1 MIERSV
7 NDLLSYVVDRAKF
20 HGASSAEALFISSD
34 DLSVA
39 VRKGEVEKVNRV
51 RSRGMG
57 LRVFRG
63 KSQAVVSTSDLDRG
77 SLDGLIKEAVQ
88 LAMETAPDPHNG
100 LPAFRTA
107 ASPDVSKL
115 EIDEGHSPEISQEER
130 IRMALESEDAAF
142 GEDPRIRN
150 SEGAEFQTGVT
161 SRALVNTEGFSG
173 SYARTSYAMS
183 CSVIAQ
189 DGDSM
194 ERDYWY
200 EQSHHLGG
208 LPKPSEVGRHAARR
222 ALSRLHPT
230 RPVTKT
236 CPVLFDAEVARSLI
250 SHLVGA
256 LSGYSLYRNSTYL
269 KGREGTAVASPLVNI
284 REEPLYPGGFGT
296 RPFDGEGVVSSPKA
310 LVEKGVLQT
319 FLFDVYSARKMGRDT
334 TGNAVRSLGD
344 VPQVGV
350 SNVFVDPGTKS
361 KDELI
366 RSIGSGLY
374 VTELIGFGVNTVTGD
389 YSRGA
394 FGYWIENGEIT
405 GPVSELTIAG
415 TLDEIF
421 QRIVEVGSD
430 FRLRSS
436 ISSPSLLV
444 ESMRVGGT

>member
-1 MIERSV
+1 MSGESM
-7 NDLLSYVVDRAKF
+7 NDLLSYVVERAKT
-20 HGASSAEALFISSD
+20 HGASSAEALFVSSD

-39 VRKGEVEKVNRV
+39 VRKGEVEKVNRT
-51 RSRGMG
+51 RSRGVG

-77 SLDGLIKEAVQ
+77 SLDVLAREAVQ
-88 LAMETAPDPHNG
+88 LALETAPDPHNG
-100 LPAFRTA
+100 LPGTFKREL
-107 ASPDVSKL
+107 PDMSSL
-115 EIDEGHSPEISQEER
+115 GICEEPAPHLSQEDR
-130 IRMALESEDAAF
+130 IRMALEAESAAF
-142 GEDPRIRN
+142 AEDPRIRN
-150 SEGAEFQTGVT
+150 SEGAEFQSAVT
-161 SRALVNTEGFSG
+161 RRSLVNTEGFSG
-173 SYARTSYAMS
+173 SYSRTIYGLS

-200 EQSHHLGG
+200 EQSHYLAG
-208 LPKPSEVGRHAARR
+208 LPKPSEVGHHAGRR

-230 RPVTKT
+230 RPLTKT
-236 CPVLFDAEVARSLI
+236 CPVLFDPEVSRSLI

-256 LSGYSLYRNSTYL
+256 LSGYSLYRNATYL
-269 KGREGTAVASPLVNI
+269 KDREGTVVASPLVSI
-284 REEPLYPGGFGT
+284 REEPLCPGGFGT
-296 RPFDGEGVVSSPKA
+296 RPFDGEGTVSSPKI
-310 LVEKGVLQT
+310 LVEKGILRT
-319 FLFDVYSARKMGRDT
+319 YLFDAYSGRKMGRET

-350 SNVFVDPGTKS
+350 SNVLVDPGTKT

-394 FGYWIENGEIT
+394 FGFWIENGEIV

-421 QRIVEVGSD
+421 QGIVEVGSD
-430 FRLRSS
+430 LRIRSS

>member
-1 MIERSV
+1 MKEQTM
-7 NDLLSYVVDRAKF
+7 NDLLSYVVERAIV
-20 HGASSAEALFISSD
+20 HGASSAEALYVSSD
-34 DLSVA
+34 DLSVS
-39 VRKGEVEKVNRV
+39 VRKGEVEKVNRT
-51 RSRGMG
+51 RSRGVG
-57 LRVFRG
+57 IRVFRG

-77 SLDGLIKEAVQ
+77 SLDAIAKEGVQ
-88 LAMETAPDPHNG
+88 LAMETAPDPYNG
-100 LPAFRTA
+100 LPEDSRRDL
-107 ASPDVSKL
+107 PDVTAL
-115 EIDEGHSPEISQEER
+115 GIWEEIPPHLSQEDR
-130 IRMALESEDAAF
+130 IRMALEAESAAF

-150 SEGAEFQTGVT
+150 SEGAEFQSATT
-161 SRALVNTEGFSG
+161 IRSLVNTQGFSG
-173 SYARTSYAMS
+173 SYSRSSYGLS

-200 EQSHHLGG
+200 EQSHSLKD
-208 LPKPSEVGRHAARR
+208 LPDPAAVGRHAGRR

-236 CPVLFDAEVARSLI
+236 CPVLFDPEVSRSLI

-256 LSGYSLYRNSTYL
+256 LSGYSLYRNATYL
-269 KGREGTAVASPLVNI
+269 KDREGTVVASPLVNI
-284 REEPLYPGGFGT
+284 REEPLFRGGFGT
-296 RPFDGEGVVSSPKA
+296 RPFDGEGIVSTPKV
-310 LVEKGVLQT
+310 LVEKGILQT
-319 FLFDVYSARKMGRDT
+319 YLFDAYSGRKLGRET

-350 SNVFVDPGTKS
+350 SNVLVDPGTKT

-374 VTELIGFGVNTVTGD
+374 VTELIGFGVNAVTGD

-394 FGYWIENGEIT
+394 FGYWIENGEIV

-421 QRIVEVGSD
+421 QGIVAVGSD
-430 FRLRSS
+430 LRIRSA
-436 ISSPSLLV
+436 ISCPSLLV